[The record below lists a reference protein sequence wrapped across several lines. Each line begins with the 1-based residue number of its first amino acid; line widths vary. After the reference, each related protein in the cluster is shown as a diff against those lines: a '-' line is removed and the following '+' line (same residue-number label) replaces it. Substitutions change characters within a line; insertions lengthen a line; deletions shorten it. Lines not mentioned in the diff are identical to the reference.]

1 MQENQNRTDLS
12 VYDNS
17 WYSPGRGGAVR
28 GLWYMVNALFFINPL
43 NPFSGFKVF
52 LLKAFGAKIGK
63 GVVIKPGVNIK
74 YPWNIEIGDY
84 TWIGEKVWMDS
95 LGPTIIG
102 RHCCLSQGAML
113 LNGNH
118 NYARPT
124 FDLSVEPIVLED
136 GVWIGARSLVAPG
149 VTCHSHSVLAVMSV
163 ASSDLQAYG
172 IYRGNPAVKVRE
184 RQMPV

>member
-1 MQENQNRTDLS
+1 MQAIQNRTDLS

-17 WYSPGRGGAVR
+17 WYSPGKGVVVR
-28 GLWYMVNALFFINPL
+28 SLWFIVNALFFINPL
-43 NPFSGFKVF
+43 NPLSDLKVL

-95 LGPTIIG
+95 LGLITIG
-102 RHCCLSQGAML
+102 RHCCLSQGALL

-118 NYARPT
+118 DYSKRT
-124 FDLSVEPIVLED
+124 FDLRVEPIVLED
-136 GVWIGARSLVAPG
+136 GVWIGARSLVTPG
-149 VTCHSHSVLAVMSV
+149 ITCHSHSVLSVMSV
-163 ASSDLQAYG
+163 ASSDLKAYA
-172 IYRGNPAVKVRE
+172 IYRGNPAIRVRD
-184 RQMPV
+184 RQMPD